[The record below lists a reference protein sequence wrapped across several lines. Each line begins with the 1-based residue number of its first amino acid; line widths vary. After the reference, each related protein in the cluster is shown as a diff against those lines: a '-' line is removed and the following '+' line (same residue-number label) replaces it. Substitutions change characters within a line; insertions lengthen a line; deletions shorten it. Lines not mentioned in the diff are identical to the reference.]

1 MTTTVYELKFWRN
14 EPTNDDMTAF
24 GVKGF
29 AQEVTVFLESYD
41 DLKTAID
48 YVDAAPHCRIKNVS
62 ISSPCMMISNR
73 DVPCISPAGVHMM
86 CHLPYKE

>member
-1 MTTTVYELKFWRN
+1 MTTTTVYELKFWRN
-14 EPTNDDMTAF
+14 EPTADMTTF
-24 GVKGF
+24 GAKGF
-29 AQEVTVFLESYD
+29 AQEVTVYLESYD

-48 YVDAAPHCRIKNVS
+48 YVNAAPNCRT
-62 ISSPCMMISNR
+62 ISNR